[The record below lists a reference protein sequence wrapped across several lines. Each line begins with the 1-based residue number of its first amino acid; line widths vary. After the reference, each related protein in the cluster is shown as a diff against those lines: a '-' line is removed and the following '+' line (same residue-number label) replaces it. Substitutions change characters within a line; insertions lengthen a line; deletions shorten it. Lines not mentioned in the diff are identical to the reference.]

1 MNRIEYR
8 LTENDLLKFN
18 LYYSANSEL
27 HQKQRRRHRVI
38 VPVAYAVLAALL
50 CLSRSFAAASLF
62 AVFAVA
68 WFLLSPKWMLKR
80 YRKHYEK
87 HIRETVG
94 ESLRTPMTMELRADG
109 ICSTSHLGESKY
121 RYSAVDKLV
130 ENDGY
135 TYVFI
140 GKGMALVLPHDRI
153 PQDTIR
159 SVVSEITQRKQEA
172 NTHPL
177 KPTDGRQVTPLS
189 PAHARNSML
198 ALHIPMYDTVVD
210 HTTPRRTPWLNYR
223 MRL

>member
-1 MNRIEYR
+1 MNPIEYR

-27 HQKQRRRHRVI
+27 HQKHRRRHRVL

-50 CLSRSFAAASLF
+50 CLSRAFVAASLF
-62 AVFAVA
+62 AIFGVA
-68 WFLLSPKWMLKR
+68 WFLLSPRWMRKR
-80 YRKHYEK
+80 YQKHYEK

-94 ESLRTPMTMELRADG
+94 ESLRTPMTLELRADG

-121 RYSAVDKLV
+121 RYSAVDKIV

-153 PQDTIR
+153 PQATIS
-159 SVVSEITQRKQEA
+159 SVVSEITQRKQGA
-172 NTHPL
+172 N
-177 KPTDGRQVTPLS
+177 KASEVTWEPVPGAGS
-189 PAHARNSML
+189 SSHQG
-198 ALHIPMYDTVVD
+198 
-210 HTTPRRTPWLNYR
+210 
-223 MRL
+223 